1 MHSLFENW
9 FTELKGVVIGDN
21 RVQTTISQLARSLPP
36 ILLTKSWSVPYP
48 FLNINACHSGQRAIF
63 ANIRCS
69 QGGKSCPARR
79 MDCRGW

>member
-36 ILLTKSWSVPYP
+36 ILLTKPWSVPYS
-48 FLNINACHSGQRAIF
+48 FLNSRHSPFI
-63 ANIRCS
+63 
-69 QGGKSCPARR
+69 
-79 MDCRGW
+79 

>member
-36 ILLTKSWSVPYP
+36 ILLTKSWSVPYS
-48 FLNINACHSGQRAIF
+48 FLNINA
-63 ANIRCS
+63 
-69 QGGKSCPARR
+69 
-79 MDCRGW
+79 

>member
-36 ILLTKSWSVPYP
+36 ILLTKSWSVPYS
-48 FLNINACHSGQRAIF
+48 FLNINAQSAAGPA
-63 ANIRCS
+63 
-69 QGGKSCPARR
+69 GPARSAL
-79 MDCRGW
+79 